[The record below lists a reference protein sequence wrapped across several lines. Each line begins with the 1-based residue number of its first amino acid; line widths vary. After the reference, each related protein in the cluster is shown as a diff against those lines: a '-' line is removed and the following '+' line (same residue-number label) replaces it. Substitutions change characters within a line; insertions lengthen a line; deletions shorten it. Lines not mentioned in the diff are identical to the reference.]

1 MEPDL
6 NGWPTLLPM
15 RRQLRVVISL
25 ALPVLALGG
34 CGDGSPTKHA
44 SFDGASYPD
53 GVIAPGFTL
62 SDGRGHPVSL
72 SDYRGTVVALTF
84 ISSHCRTC
92 ALVAQQIRG
101 ALDEL
106 GSPPG
111 VSAVFVSNTP
121 DSDTPA
127 KVARFLGA
135 ASLTGRAS
143 YLTGSQRNLE
153 RVWRAYHVRAT
164 EDGTTVLLIDRT
176 GLERVAFGLE
186 QITPEGL
193 AHDIRLLLG
202 A

>member
-1 MEPDL
+1 MRL
-6 NGWPTLLPM
+6 QQCVVLFLTLP
-15 RRQLRVVISL
+15 
-25 ALPVLALGG
+25 ALALGG
-34 CGDGSPTKHA
+34 CSNSSRAKHT
-44 SFDGASYPD
+44 SFDGATYPP
-53 GVIAPGFTL
+53 GVIAPAFTL
-62 SDGRGHPVSL
+62 PDERGNAVSL
-72 SDYRGTVVALTF
+72 SDYRGRVVALTF

-111 VSAVFVSNTP
+111 VSAVFVSTNP
-121 DSDTPA
+121 ESDRPA

-135 ASLTGRAS
+135 ASLTGRAE
-143 YLTGSQRNLE
+143 YLTGSRRNLE
-153 RVWRAYHVRAT
+153 RVWRAYRVRAT

-176 GLERVAFGLE
+176 GVERVAFGVE